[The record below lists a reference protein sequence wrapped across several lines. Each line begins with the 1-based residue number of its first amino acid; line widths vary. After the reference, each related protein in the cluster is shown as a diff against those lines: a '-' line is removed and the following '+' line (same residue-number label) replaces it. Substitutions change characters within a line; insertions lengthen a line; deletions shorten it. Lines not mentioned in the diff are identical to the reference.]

1 MINASYY
8 KDYRHNYLIMEG
20 KNQRTELYQ
29 CRMITDNQIEGL
41 LPCKERHVNGDV
53 FLYYE
58 ITSRQNLL
66 SLFEGRKL
74 TMKQLK
80 NVFIHL
86 KMVQERLSK
95 FLLNES
101 NLVLLPEYIYS
112 DVETEN
118 LYFLYY
124 PFETEDDY
132 IVSFLEFLV
141 EKIDSEDQTAV
152 EMVYKMLE
160 LATKEQFVLDEVVNW
175 FEEDLEWEERATDRM
190 QEIPENESPL
200 SFPELSE
207 EEEEDKP
214 EKPSNRP
221 AAFLMIAA
229 VVLFL
234 ILYAVNRMY
243 LFPQKIQ
250 ICLYAGLLFCVA
262 LLLGS
267 AGFILYDLFFSRK
280 REDCGISGIKER
292 FKKTERE
299 EEKPYRETD
308 INDRIQEKAK
318 QAYGNTVF
326 IPWVENCENKL
337 YGVGKGN
344 KNHIDLARL
353 PLTVGKLAG
362 SVDMVI
368 EDQSI
373 SRRHARFFREGNR
386 IYMSDL
392 NSTNGSFKNGM
403 RLLPNASE
411 ALEPGDEIRL
421 GKLKFIYR

>member
-1 MINASYY
+1 MSRMINVSYY
-8 KDYRHNYLIMEG
+8 KDYSHNYLIMEG
-20 KNQRTELYQ
+20 ENQRTELYQ

-58 ITSRQNLL
+58 ITSKQNLL
-66 SLFEGRKL
+66 NLYEGRKL

-80 NVFIHL
+80 NIFIHL
-86 KMVQERLSK
+86 KMVQEKLSK
-95 FLLNES
+95 FLLNER
-101 NLVLLPEYIYS
+101 NLVLQPEYIYA
-112 DVETEN
+112 DAETEH

-124 PFETEDDY
+124 PFETEDNY
-132 IVSFLEFLV
+132 IVSFLEYLA
-141 EKIDSEDQTAV
+141 EKIDNEDQTAV
-152 EMVYKMLE
+152 EIVYKMLE

-175 FEEDLEWEERATDRM
+175 FEEDLEWEEKVNER
-190 QEIPENESPL
+190 IPERENPL
-200 SFPELSE
+200 SLLEPPE
-207 EEEEDKP
+207 EEEE
-214 EKPSNRP
+214 EKIGNKW
-221 AAFLMIAA
+221 AVIFMIAA
-229 VVLFL
+229 IMLFL
-234 ILYAVNRMY
+234 ILFFMNRFY
-243 LFPQKIQ
+243 LFSEKIQ
-250 ICLYAGLLFCVA
+250 VCLYAGLLFCGA
-262 LLLGS
+262 LFLGN
-267 AGFILYDLFFSRK
+267 AGFFIYDLFLSGK
-280 REDCGISGIKER
+280 REDGGIKER
-292 FKKTERE
+292 FRKTERE

-308 INDRIQEKAK
+308 ISDRIQQKAE

-344 KNHIDLARL
+344 KNHIDLGKL

-411 ALEPGDEIRL
+411 VLEPGDEIRL